1 MRHITSMTGRIQCK
15 RHKALMKFYSLIFLL
30 ILATRCAGAA
40 ELNLSSAT
48 NEASFCKKLD
58 EVTKPYV
65 DHAVFYGELLIA
77 KNNRVVCRYISK
89 VSDYTPQN
97 LVKKD
102 LQYPIAS
109 LSKPIVAALVL
120 KLQEIGV
127 VDLDKPI
134 SFYLPGFTAPWASM
148 VTLHHLLANTSG
160 LPNHFTLPDWG
171 SGRYRRQLPNQQL
184 MELIANLTLNFT
196 PGADY
201 LYSNLGW
208 LLIAKIVEEVT
219 GKGLQDNLQT
229 HLFQPL
235 SMMQSGVVTSNNKEL
250 VGGFRW
256 AQQGGWQPHKTLH
269 TQVFQGGAGLYASA
283 SDLQSF
289 VHAIHGEKL
298 LSPASHAM
306 LFSSQQPLGWR
317 VEYHELSPDV
327 FTTRHS
333 YDGQLDGHSS
343 LVYYFPEEELSLI
356 LLANNGIGFRQKQ
369 ALADDVIATYHQL
382 PVPIRSDLP
391 SFHLQKSLITNTWH
405 ETLEKVTRKNIESLE
420 SAQLILELARQLR
433 WSEHPE
439 KAVDL
444 FNWLVESFP
453 DAKGIRAEFEEL
465 CGDFQELTPCRQST
479 RFSIG
484 MALERF
490 EDNDR
495 QAWRS
500 DKARPMHTHIFYPT
514 ESTDIKPFYLGAK
527 DNPLFKAGNVAHNAL
542 PVSEK
547 RPLVLMSHGTGG
559 SAPQML
565 WLADALVQAGFIV
578 AGVNHHGN
586 TAFEAKKFPEG
597 FLLWWERTQDLK
609 VVRQKLLE
617 HHKWREYIDPTNT
630 FVVGFSLGGYTAL
643 SAIGGITDKSLF
655 AQYCSEA
662 LDDFS
667 CQPQPEFLDVLAA
680 FEEVANS
687 QQVLNSNDQQHFS
700 FRLPHITA
708 SVAIA
713 PAVVYA
719 FRAESLTEN
728 SVPTL
733 LIAGAKDRMA
743 PSKANAEYAHA
754 LLPNSQFKIIED
766 AHHYSFLSQCT
777 QNGKMAVPD
786 LCSDPN
792 GVQREE
798 IHKKVSETVVAFLLQ
813 YIQ

>member
-1 MRHITSMTGRIQCK
+1 MTGRIQCK
-15 RHKALMKFYSLIFLL
+15 RHKALMKFHSLIFLL
-30 ILATRCAGAA
+30 ILAPCCAGAA

-48 NEASFCKKLD
+48 NEASFCKRLD
-58 EVTKPYV
+58 EVTEPYV
-65 DHAVFYGELLIA
+65 DHAVFYGEFLIA
-77 KNNRVVCRYISK
+77 KNNRIVCRYMSK
-89 VSDYTPQN
+89 VSNYTPQN
-97 LVKKD
+97 LLEKD
-102 LQYPIAS
+102 SQYPIAS

-171 SGRYRRQLPNQQL
+171 SGRYQTQLPDQQL
-184 MELIANLTLNFT
+184 MELIANLTLKFT

-219 GKGLQDNLQT
+219 GKSLQDNLQT

-235 SMMQSGVVTSNNKEL
+235 SMMQSGVVASNNKKL

-256 AQQGGWQPHKTLH
+256 AKQGGWQPQQNMHM
-269 TQVFQGGAGLYASA
+269 QVFHGGAGLYASA

-289 VHAIHGEKL
+289 VHAIHSEKL
-298 LSPASHAM
+298 LSQASHAM

-317 VEYHELSPDV
+317 VENHELSPDV

-369 ALADDVIATYHQL
+369 ALADDVIAAYRQL

-405 ETLEKVTRKNIESLE
+405 QTLEKVTRKNIETLE

-433 WSEHPE
+433 WGEHPE
-439 KAVDL
+439 KAAEL

-465 CGDFQELTPCRQST
+465 CRDVAELITCKQST
-479 RFSIG
+479 NILVG
-484 MALERF
+484 LALERF

-500 DKARPMHTHIFYPT
+500 GRARPMHTHIFYPT

-527 DNPLFKAGNVAHNAL
+527 DNPLFNAGNVAHNAL

-617 HHKWREYIDPTNT
+617 HPKWREYIDPTKT

-655 AQYCSEA
+655 AQYCSKA

-667 CQPQPEFLDVLAA
+667 CRPQPEFLDVLAE
-680 FEEVANS
+680 FEQVANS

-700 FRLPHITA
+700 FRLPNISA

-713 PAVVYA
+713 PAVVHA
-719 FRAESLTEN
+719 FRSESLTEN

-743 PSKANAEYAHA
+743 PSKSNAEYAHA

-766 AHHYSFLSQCT
+766 AHHYSFLSLCT
-777 QNGKMAVPD
+777 QNGHAVVPD
-786 LCSDPN
+786 LCSEPFAISRADVHN
-792 GVQREE
+792 QTATAV
-798 IHKKVSETVVAFLLQ
+798 VSFLQ
-813 YIQ
+813 QHM